1 MANYCIGLDFGT
13 SQTKICLLNKDSDV
27 REFITFD
34 NGTYFLPSLIVKKTD
49 NTFSY
54 GDESENGIKYRYFK
68 MAVAEDDDLIK
79 ATNEDIYGHLN
90 GNIENFRKY
99 STDFD
104 VKPDILVILYISYI
118 YLFIKSQKNIQNKS
132 NVGGLLGRLIGNKSN
147 TQNSFSINL
156 GIPTEWNNPSHI
168 NRKIKFQCLLLIA
181 INLANQFDDLKDYL
195 QALQIDLQNRIS
207 NINGYYLTELKGKT
221 QEENSML
228 VNNWLNELNLFVFP
242 ESAAGVNYLLKTKR
256 LENGYYATLDIGAGT
271 SDIAFFQVSNNK
283 IYNFLCSESV
293 EVASNDVYRNYSVEH
308 FNDNTFDGIKKAEI
322 FIRQN
327 PNDANY
333 QNSAYKVR
341 FFNKN
346 LKGNDQSLEFS
357 VRKTLF
363 YKFWNH
369 QNNFDRA
376 GALNIFKK
384 LSESNII
391 VFGGGSNLYRFNTDG
406 YNIHL
411 DMEPMK
417 SVPIN
422 NYIDQVNIINFKDF
436 NNINLLVL
444 SLGLTYE
451 GKNDDFKNFVYPQ
464 NNGPLPNNKPFHYNY
479 YDTYGI
485 ADY

>member
-1 MANYCIGLDFGT
+1 MANYFIGLDFGT
-13 SQTKICLLNKDSDV
+13 SQTKVCLLNQDSNV
-27 REFITFD
+27 REFITFN
-34 NGTYFLPSLIVKKTD
+34 NGTYFLPSLIVKKND

-68 MAVAEDDDLIK
+68 MAVAEDEDLIK
-79 ATNEDIYGHLN
+79 VTNEDLNGILN

-104 VKPDILVILYISYI
+104 IKPDILVILYISYI
-118 YLFIKSQKNIQNKS
+118 YLYIKSQKNTQNKS
-132 NVGGLLGRLIGNKSN
+132 NVGGLLGRLIGNKTNIQN
-147 TQNSFSINL
+147 TFSINL

-168 NRKIKFQCLLLIA
+168 NRKIKFQCLLLVA
-181 INLANQFDDLKDYL
+181 INLANQFDNLKNYL
-195 QALQIDLQNRIS
+195 QVNEIDLQNRIS
-207 NINGYYLTELKGKT
+207 NINENYLTELKGKT
-221 QEENSML
+221 QKENSML

-256 LENGYYATLDIGAGT
+256 LENGYYSTLDIGAGT
-271 SDIAFFQVSNNK
+271 SDIAFFQVVNNR
-283 IYNFLCSESV
+283 IINFLCSESV
-293 EVASNDVYRNYSVEH
+293 EVASNDVYRNFSIEH
-308 FNDNTFDGIKKAEI
+308 FNDNTFNGIKKAEI

-327 PNDANY
+327 PNDSNY
-333 QNSAYKVR
+333 QKIAYKVR
-341 FFNKN
+341 FFNLK
-346 LKGNDQSLEFS
+346 LKGNDQSIEFA

-369 QNNFDRA
+369 QTKHERE
-376 GALNIFKK
+376 GALNIFNK

-391 VFGGGSNLYRFNTDG
+391 VFGGGSNLYRFNTGG

-411 DMEPMK
+411 DKEPMK
-417 SVPIN
+417 AVPIT
-422 NYIDQVNIINFKDF
+422 NYVGHVNIINFENI

-444 SLGLTYE
+444 SLGLTYD
-451 GKNDDFKNFVYPQ
+451 GQNDDLKNFIYPQ

-485 ADY
+485 EDY